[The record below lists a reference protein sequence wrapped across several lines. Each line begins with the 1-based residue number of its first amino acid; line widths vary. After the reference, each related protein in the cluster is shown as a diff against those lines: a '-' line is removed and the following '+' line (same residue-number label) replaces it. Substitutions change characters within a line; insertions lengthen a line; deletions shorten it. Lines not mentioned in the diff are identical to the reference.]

1 VVADP
6 GEPNRL
12 ADADRIHLVGLGG
25 SGMSSLAALLV
36 GLGKQISGSD
46 LSNDAVI
53 RLRQSGLAAQHGH
66 RAEQVDDAELV
77 IVSAA
82 IGSDNVELVAA
93 RQRGLPILTHAEA
106 LGDLMTGR
114 VGVAIAGTHGK
125 TTTTA
130 LVGHLL
136 ERVGFDP
143 TLLVGA
149 TALNFGS
156 GARLGRGE
164 HLVVEADEY
173 SRRFLALAPRLA
185 LITGIEADHLDYF
198 RDLAEI
204 VTVFQE
210 FAKRMQPGGLL
221 LTNADD
227 PVLARTSLSGNR
239 RTYGSNENAAWRLT
253 NYAPKLGGGCEFS
266 IETPDGSASASSR
279 LSGQHNALNATG
291 ALAAVCLLGAP
302 LEAAAA
308 ALADFDGTER
318 RFQTVWQRDG
328 VWVVDDYAHHPTAVR
343 ATLAAAREVHSG
355 RLWAI
360 FQPHT
365 TNRVAELFDDFA
377 TCFGGADRLT
387 LLPIYQPPGRERGG
401 REVDSARLAG
411 AVRDV
416 ATELCPSL
424 SAAEA
429 LLAAECRP
437 GDLVLIMGAGDV
449 SQLASR
455 LVQRFVTE
463 PVRP

>member
-1 VVADP
+1 
-6 GEPNRL
+6 
-12 ADADRIHLVGLGG
+12 
-25 SGMSSLAALLV
+25 MSSLAALLV
-36 GLGKQISGSD
+36 RLGKRISGSD
-46 LSNDAVI
+46 LSEDAVV
-53 RLRQSGLAAQHGH
+53 RLRQRGLAAQLGH
-66 RAEQVDDAELV
+66 RAEHVDNAELV

-106 LGDLMTGR
+106 LGDLMTSQ
-114 VGVAIAGTHGK
+114 VGIAIAGTHGK

-136 ERVGFDP
+136 ERAGFDP
-143 TLLVGA
+143 TVLVGA

-156 GARLGRGE
+156 GARLGRGK

-173 SRRFLALAPRLA
+173 SRRFLALTPRLA

-210 FAKRMQPGGLL
+210 FAKGVQTGGLL

-227 PVLARTSLSGNR
+227 PVLARTSLPGNRNRNR
-239 RTYGSNENAAWRLT
+239 RTYGSTENAEWRLT
-253 NYAPKLGGGCEFS
+253 DYTPKPGGGCELS
-266 IETPDGSASASSR
+266 IQTPVGATFASSR
-279 LSGQHNALNATG
+279 LSGRHNALNATG
-291 ALAAVCLLGAP
+291 ALAAACLLGAP
-302 LEAAAA
+302 LEVAAA

-328 VWVVDDYAHHPTAVR
+328 IWVLDDYAHHPTAVR

-355 RLWAI
+355 RIWAV

-387 LLPIYQPPGRERGG
+387 LLPIYQPPGREPGG
-401 REVDSARLAG
+401 RDIDSAKLAA
-411 AVRDV
+411 AVGDV
-416 ATELCPSL
+416 ATELGSSL
-424 SAAEA
+424 SAAET
-429 LLAAECRP
+429 LLAAESRP
-437 GDLVLIMGAGDV
+437 GDLILIMGAGDV
-449 SQLASR
+449 SQLASGLVRR
-455 LVQRFVTE
+455 LAAE